1 MQIKDVRP
9 ESFTKQIRC
18 DRCGRLAELDEVEF
32 HEMASLDLKAGYGSI
47 FGDGNDV
54 QIDLCQHC
62 LKLTLGRWL
71 RVVEPGRQARALD
84 DLLQRFDPKRHRG
97 EFPTAADRSFV
108 KPKDMPVQERLSIDV
123 EPPKPERRIG
133 FLAGKLSA
141 PDDFDVRL
149 PLQVTGAFEQMG
161 ADAEAVLAAIE
172 ARHDQGIGNIADRAE
187 HSVIKNLRQSIHER
201 LGAAAEFNEVLTRQ
215 LIRTSER
222 LTASPM
228 TDAVVQLASEV
239 FASEADAW
247 TWLNRPHPML
257 DEETPLQAA
266 ESSNGADRIKEILL
280 AIKSDR
286 AVE

>member
-18 DRCGRLAELDEVEF
+18 DRCGRLAELGEVEF
-32 HEMASLDLKAGYGSI
+32 HEIASLDLKAGYGSI

-84 DLLQRFDPKRHRG
+84 DLLQRFDPELHGG
-97 EFPTAADRSFV
+97 EFQTAADRSFV
-108 KPKDMPVQERLSIDV
+108 KPEDMPAQERQSIDV
-123 EPPKPERRIG
+123 EPRTPKRQIG
-133 FLAGKLSA
+133 LLNGELSVT
-141 PDDFDVRL
+141 DDFDA
-149 PLQVTGAFEQMG
+149 PQPPQVMGAFEQMG

-187 HSVIKNLRQSIHER
+187 HSVIKNLRQSIQER

-215 LIRTSER
+215 LILTNER
-222 LTASPM
+222 LDASPM

-239 FASEADAW
+239 FATEADAW
-247 TWLNRPHPML
+247 TWLNRPHPKL

-266 ESSNGADRIKEILL
+266 ETSNGADRVKEVLL
-280 AIKSDR
+280 AVKSDR
-286 AVE
+286 VVE